1 MTLDKTLISRIYRQY
16 ALSAG
21 DTQDYADYDNI
32 VAMKWDGIP
41 NLKDED
47 YYVEFIDTTGRD
59 IVQQAVNIY
68 STQRPKWDVLPR
80 GLGDID
86 TAEEFERVI
95 EWYMWKAAQSGRKRF
110 HSEALINAC
119 KYNKVCA
126 QLEWTDDYSF
136 CVKIYHPG
144 TVVYEYGHKLQWVS
158 VINNVTAV
166 SLIEHWAGY
175 AKAGWSEKV
184 TRGDQIG
191 KALRKIQELADD
203 DPEQRMM
210 YVDYTD
216 DKRRYTYCYPAD
228 DERVDD
234 SFGYDD
240 DGKKEKDGI
249 VVIQDKTNELGFI
262 NWAIAEGEG
271 DPLLAP
277 LLKGG
282 IYNRINEEESVQ
294 RSKAFR
300 IIFEPMYLQEGN
312 NPDADMDID
321 FSGPQVVAKAPVGAR
336 ITKLNATPL
345 DPAFSQLI
353 AQDRNSMTNS
363 IGISSSATLQASNI
377 QHSTLQDQI
386 KLRLAQLEPYKR
398 ITEQAFVQLAYL
410 MFKWAKKKDKIL
422 KGQVLYSSKSNNV
435 EKGNYERGTEI
446 NIEPDQINLDA
457 LYIECKILPNNDNDK
472 LQITNQIAMLK
483 QSGIS
488 IPDDEFIEMLYMG
501 SPDVLRER
509 YEKQEI
515 RNAALQA
522 KLKEIISEVDEAM
535 QKRLQ
540 EYGAALQV
548 KTQEALMALQS
559 GRSPQG
565 QGTPSGAQGATP
577 GRAPARQGQGL
588 PSDAMTQGQGM
599 NAAQGG
605 MPPQAAN
612 SEQTQNMPGRI

>member
-1 MTLDKTLISRIYRQY
+1 MTLDKTIINRISRQY
-16 ALSAG
+16 TLMAEEI
-21 DTQDYADYDNI
+21 TDYADYDNI

-95 EWYMWKAAQSGRKRF
+95 EWYMWKAAQAGRKRF

-158 VINNVTAV
+158 VVNNVTAV
-166 SLIEHWAGY
+166 SLVEYWSGY
-175 AKAGWSEKV
+175 AKPNWIEKL

-191 KALRKIQELADD
+191 KALKKIQELADD

-216 DKRRYTYCYPAD
+216 EKRRYTYCYPAG
-228 DERVDD
+228 DERIDD

-240 DGKKEKDGI
+240 DGKKEKEVI
-249 VVIQDKTNELGFI
+249 VIQDKPNELGFI

-282 IYNRINEEESVQ
+282 IYNRINEEESVL

-300 IIFEPMYLQEGN
+300 IAFEPMYIQHGRM
-312 NPDADMDID
+312 DADMDID
-321 FSGPQVVAKAPVGAR
+321 YSGAQVVAKAPDGAR
-336 ITKLNATPL
+336 IEKLNATPL
-345 DPAFSQLI
+345 DPAFGQLT
-353 AQDRNSMTNS
+353 AQDRNMMTNS
-363 IGISSSATLQASNI
+363 IGIASSASLMASNI

-398 ITEQAFVQLAYL
+398 ITEQAFVQMAYL
-410 MFKWAKKKDKIL
+410 MFKWAKKKEKIL
-422 KGQVLYSSKSNNV
+422 KGQVLYTQSSKAV
-435 EKGNYERGTEI
+435 DKGDYQRGTEI
-446 NIEPDQINLDA
+446 DIKPDQINLDA
-457 LYIECKILPNNDNDK
+457 LYIECRILPNNDNDK
-472 LQITNQIAMLK
+472 LQITNQIAMLI
-483 QSGIS
+483 QSGVP
-488 IPDDEFIEMLYMG
+488 IPMAEYIEMLYMG
-501 SPDVLRER
+501 SPDIMQER
-509 YEKQEI
+509 YEKEQI

-522 KLKEIISEVDEAM
+522 KLKEIVSEADEAM

-540 EYGAALQV
+540 EYGAMLQV

-559 GRSPQG
+559 GQTPPG
-565 QGTPSGAQGATP
+565 QGTPSGAQGALP
-577 GRAPARQGQGL
+577 GQVPAQQGQPL

-599 NAAQGG
+599 NAAGGG

-612 SEQTQNMPGRI
+612 SEITQAMR

>member
-1 MTLDKTLISRIYRQY
+1 MTLDKTLINRIYRQY
-16 ALSAG
+16 TLAA
-21 DTQDYADYDNI
+21 DDIKDYADYDDI

-47 YYVEFIDTTGRD
+47 YYVEFIDTKGRD
-59 IVQQAVNIY
+59 IVQDAVNIY

-86 TAEEFERVI
+86 TAEEFERII
-95 EWYMWKAAQSGRKRF
+95 EWYMWKAAQAGRKRF

-144 TVVYEYGHKLQWVS
+144 AVVYEYGHKLQWVS

-166 SLIEHWAGY
+166 SLVEHWSGY
-175 AKAGWSEKV
+175 AKPNWYEKL
-184 TRGDQIG
+184 TKGDEIG
-191 KALRKIQELADD
+191 KALKKIQELADD

-216 DKRRYTYCYPAD
+216 DQRRYIYCYPVG
-228 DERVDD
+228 DERIDD

-240 DGKKEKDGI
+240 DGKEKKDLI
-249 VVIQDKTNELGFI
+249 IIQDKKNELGFI

-282 IYNRINEEESVQ
+282 IYNRINEEESVL

-300 IIFEPMYLQEGN
+300 IAFEPMYIQHGRQ
-312 NPDADMDID
+312 DADMDID
-321 FSGPQVVAKAPVGAR
+321 YSGAQVVAKAPDGAR
-336 ITKLNATPL
+336 IEKLNATPL
-345 DPAFSQLI
+345 DPAFAQLV
-353 AQDRNSMTNS
+353 AQDRNSMTNAV
-363 IGISSSATLQASNI
+363 GLAPSASLQASSNV
-377 QHSTLQDQI
+377 QHSTLQEQI
-386 KLRLAQLEPYKR
+386 KLRLSQLEPYKR
-398 ITEQAFVQLAYL
+398 ITEQAFVQIAYL
-410 MFKWAKKKDKIL
+410 MFKWAKKKERIL
-422 KGQVLYSSKSNNV
+422 KGQVLYTKTSAAV
-435 EKGNYERGTEI
+435 DKGNYQRGSEI
-446 NIEPDQINLDA
+446 NILPDQINLDA
-457 LYIECKILPNNDNDK
+457 LYIECRILPNNDNDK

-522 KLKEIISEVDEAM
+522 KLKEIVSEVDMAM
-535 QKRLQ
+535 QMKLAEFNVGLQ
-540 EYGAALQV
+540 QQMQQV
-548 KTQEALMALQS
+548 QMQAQ
-559 GRSPQG
+559 
-565 QGTPSGAQGATP
+565 QGTPPGAQGAIP
-577 GRAPARQGQGL
+577 GQAPAQQGQPL

-599 NAAQGG
+599 NAAGGG
-605 MPPQAAN
+605 MPPQAVN
-612 SEQTQNMPGRI
+612 SEITQGMR